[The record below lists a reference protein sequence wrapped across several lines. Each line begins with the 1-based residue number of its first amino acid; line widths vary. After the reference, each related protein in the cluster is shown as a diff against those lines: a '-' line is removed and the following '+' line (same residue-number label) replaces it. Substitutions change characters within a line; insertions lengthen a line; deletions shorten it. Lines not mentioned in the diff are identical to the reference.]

1 MPNLRQKDRENM
13 TNMPRWIVVVVA
25 LAAVACCPAP
35 IAQLSGRWVYASP
48 GGIGKAGKPSYG
60 APLTIGNAA
69 GVLAAVATTTCVPR
83 AAIDQQFG
91 KTCERHETEGGAQP
105 SFEPPAMT
113 DEVPIGITPT
123 PGEAIWYCDKH
134 TVVRVVLQRCGTGD
148 TFGVSQ
154 IVVAPNESKP

>member
-1 MPNLRQKDRENM
+1 MRNTSRGF
-13 TNMPRWIVVVVA
+13 IVVVA

-48 GGIGKAGKPSYG
+48 GGIGKAGTPSYG
-60 APLTIGNAA
+60 APLSIGSAA
-69 GVLAAVATTTCVPR
+69 GVPGAVAATSCVPR

-105 SFEPPAMT
+105 SFEPPPMT
-113 DEVPIGITPT
+113 DEVLPGIRPT